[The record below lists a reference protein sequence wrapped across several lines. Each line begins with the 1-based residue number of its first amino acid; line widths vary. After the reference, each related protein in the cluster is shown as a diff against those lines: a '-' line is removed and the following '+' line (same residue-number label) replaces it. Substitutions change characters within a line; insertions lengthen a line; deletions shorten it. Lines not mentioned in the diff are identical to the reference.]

1 MPTVM
6 KASPLRRR
14 GVMVLAW
21 MLGFG
26 CAVWLGWS
34 GAGTSSLAVS
44 VVQPIPTADSAR
56 VRPTIPSPTTS
67 LTMEQRIQQATS
79 SRQLSMIRQ
88 QLMHIQDG
96 TLREQ
101 QFSLLWEKWLQVDE
115 EQAVAAA
122 HGLPT
127 ALVLGL
133 MREMVSRKPDV
144 SLEPLAIQLGLDPRI
159 VADSSH
165 GSGRTALLQAAS
177 F

>member
-1 MPTVM
+1 
-6 KASPLRRR
+6 
-14 GVMVLAW
+14 
-21 MLGFG
+21 
-26 CAVWLGWS
+26 
-34 GAGTSSLAVS
+34 
-44 VVQPIPTADSAR
+44 
-56 VRPTIPSPTTS
+56 
-67 LTMEQRIQQATS
+67 MEQRIQQATS